1 MDSFTDNGGLGSGNH
16 QPLPQAPPRCA
27 RGCGFFGTAEN
38 EGHCSKCYMNF
49 LKEKTPK
56 SSSEAE
62 IIRSDRDIILP
73 EAENRRTEINNDG
86 YISVPSIPKAKNR
99 CESCSKKVGLLG
111 FQCRCGG
118 TFCGLHRYAEEHRCK
133 FDFKQAGKIKI
144 EKENPVW
151 EADKIRDWI

>member
-16 QPLPQAPPRCA
+16 QQPPQAPPRCA

-38 EGHCSKCYMNF
+38 EGLCSKCYMNF

-73 EAENRRTEINNDG
+73 EAENRRTEMNNDG
-86 YISVPSIPKAKNR
+86 YISVPSTGVGAHSVGCTGTRRNIDANLISSKLGRLKSRRKTRFGKRTRLGIGYDKA
-99 CESCSKKVGLLG
+99 
-111 FQCRCGG
+111 F
-118 TFCGLHRYAEEHRCK
+118 FC
-133 FDFKQAGKIKI
+133 II
-144 EKENPVW
+144 
-151 EADKIRDWI
+151 